1 MIHSRPR
8 EAYWGGFIQ
17 GRAKEMEGSILSGS
31 GGGGGFFLEGPEMNH
46 SRAGEAPPKSPF
58 QGKGWP

>member
-17 GRAKEMEGSILSGS
+17 GRTKEMEGSILSGS
-31 GGGGGFFLEGPEMNH
+31 GGGVVSFW
-46 SRAGEAPPKSPF
+46 
-58 QGKGWP
+58 KGLR